1 MPGVFDQGTVDRV
14 QQANNIIDVVS
25 EYVSL
30 TKRGSEMVGVCPFH
44 DDHRPSMYVTEAKQI
59 FKCFACGAGGDVFK
73 FVQMREH
80 LSFPQAIERLAQRA
94 GISVQSAGPAKP
106 RRKDGADDPGEL
118 ARVNDWAC
126 RYFQANL
133 DDAQR
138 GKQARDYVLARQIS
152 PDSMK
157 EWRMGLALDVRTDLL
172 VSASQRRIPQ
182 TMLEATG
189 VVTGNGQDKFV
200 NRLMFPIADV
210 TGRIVGFGG
219 RTLGNDRAKYVNSP
233 TTALFDKSQCLYGLE
248 QARHEIVK
256 TDTAVIVEGYTD
268 VIMAHQLGCK
278 NVVATLGTSLTSG
291 HGRLLRRYAKTVVLI
306 FDGDTAG
313 MEAANR
319 ALDVCL
325 KHHIDIKVASI
336 PDGLD
341 PCDFILHQGKAGFDQ
356 LIRTAI
362 DVLKFKWDRL
372 NDRFQGDETLTGRKA
387 ALEEFLQT
395 IATSLWAGN
404 LGAIDRG
411 LIVNRLAKMIGLDTR
426 EVDTLLD
433 QRMRVLSRGEQ
444 TASDSMPKAETQ
456 CPTGVSS
463 VAQREVL
470 EVLLNEP
477 GLLQEFKDDI
487 NIALFD
493 VPLLKQVA
501 EALLGLLQTKQD
513 AVGADLLARIES
525 VDLAQ
530 FIAELIHV
538 GQQKGNNRSRL
549 RGALDVLLRAQDLDR
564 VHVAQRNDPGEW
576 LKSAAQHARAGNR
589 HTLGLT
595 E

>member
-1 MPGVFDQGTVDRV
+1 MLGVFDQADVDRV
-14 QQANNIIDVVS
+14 KQANGIVDVVS

-30 TKRGSEMVGVCPFH
+30 TKRGSQMVGVCPFH
-44 DDHRPSMYVTEAKQI
+44 DDHRPSMYVTESKQI
-59 FKCFACGAGGDVFK
+59 FWCFACGAGGDVLK

-80 LSFPQAIERLAQRA
+80 LTFPQAIERLAQRA
-94 GISVQSAGPAKP
+94 GISVQSTGPAQA
-106 RRKDGADDPGEL
+106 RKKDSTEDPGAL
-118 ARVNDWAC
+118 ARVNDWTC
-126 RYFQANL
+126 RCFQANL
-133 DDAQR
+133 EDAQR

-152 PDSMK
+152 LDSMRQ
-157 EWRMGLALDVRTDLL
+157 WRMGLALHTRTDLL
-172 VSASQRRIPQ
+172 ESACQRKIPQ
-182 TMLEATG
+182 KMLEAAG
-189 VVTGNGQDKFV
+189 VVTGNGQDKFIH
-200 NRLMFPIADV
+200 RLMFPISDV

-233 TTALFDKSQCLYGLE
+233 TTALFDKSHCLYGLE

-278 NVVATLGTSLTSG
+278 NAVATLGTSLTTG

-319 ALDVCL
+319 ALDICL

-341 PCDFILHQGKAGFDQ
+341 PCDFILREGKAGFDQ
-356 LIRTAI
+356 LVDTAT
-362 DVLKFKWDRL
+362 DVLQFKWDRL
-372 NDRFQGDETLTGRKA
+372 NDRFQDDETLTGRKA

-411 LIVNRLAKMIGLDTR
+411 LIVNRLAKMIGLDAR
-426 EVDTLLD
+426 QIDTLLN
-433 QRMRVLSRGEQ
+433 QRMRALSRGEQ
-444 TASDSMPKAETQ
+444 SGSERTAQVATQ
-456 CPTGVSS
+456 LPTGVSS
-463 VAQREVL
+463 VAQREVM

-477 GLLQEFKDDI
+477 GLLQEFKEDI
-487 NIALFD
+487 RIDLFS
-493 VPLLKQVA
+493 VPLLKQIAETLFELMQTEELVA
-501 EALLGLLQTKQD
+501 
-513 AVGADLLARIES
+513 GADLIARIES
-525 VDLAQ
+525 VELAQ

-538 GQQKGNNRSRL
+538 GQQKGNYRARL
-549 RGALDVLLRAQDLDR
+549 RGALDILLRAQGPDG
-564 VHVAQRNDPGEW
+564 VGTVERNDPGEL
-576 LKSAAQHARAGNR
+576 LKSAGHHARAGNR
-589 HTLGLT
+589 HMLGMT

>member
-1 MPGVFDQGTVDRV
+1 MPGVFDQATVDRV

-94 GISVQSAGPAKP
+94 GISIQASGFVKA
-106 RRKDGADDPGEL
+106 RKKDSSDDPAAL

-133 DDAQR
+133 EDAQR
-138 GKQARDYVLARQIS
+138 GKQARDYLSARKIS
-152 PDSMK
+152 VDSMK
-157 EWRMGLALDVRTDLL
+157 QWRLGLALEAKTNLLESAGRRSIPRTL
-172 VSASQRRIPQ
+172 
-182 TMLEATG
+182 LEAVG
-189 VVTGNGQDKFV
+189 VVTVSGQDKFV
-200 NRLMFPIADV
+200 HRLMFPISDV

-233 TTALFDKSQCLYGLE
+233 TSALFDKSHCLYGLE

-268 VIMAHQLGCK
+268 AIMAHQLGCK

-313 MEAANR
+313 LEAANR

-341 PCDFILHQGKAGFDQ
+341 PCDFILREGKAGFDQ
-356 LIRTAI
+356 LVSAAT
-362 DVLKFKWDRL
+362 DVLQFKWDRL
-372 NDRFQGDETLTGRKA
+372 NQRFQADETLAGRKA

-395 IATSLWAGN
+395 VATSLWAGN
-404 LGAIDRG
+404 IGAVDRG

-426 EVDTLLD
+426 QIDSLLN
-433 QRMRVLSRGEQ
+433 QRMRNLSRGEQ
-444 TASDSMPKAETQ
+444 SASASRPQGQTQ
-456 CPTGVSS
+456 LPAGVSS
-463 VAQREVL
+463 VAQQEVL

-477 GLLQEFKDDI
+477 GLLPEVGEKLSL
-487 NIALFD
+487 ALFD
-493 VPLLKQVA
+493 VPVLRQIA
-501 EALLGLLQTKQD
+501 GAFFELLQTNER
-513 AVGADLLARIES
+513 ARGADLLARTES
-525 VDLAQ
+525 VEVAQCVADLMG
-530 FIAELIHV
+530 V
-538 GQQKGNNRSRL
+538 GQQKGNYRVRL
-549 RGALDVLLRAQDLDR
+549 QGALEVLLRARDQNKIGIAE
-564 VHVAQRNDPGEW
+564 HKNQEEW
-576 LKSAAQHARAGNR
+576 LKSASHHARTDNR
-589 HTLGLT
+589 HEIGMT

>member
-14 QQANNIIDVVS
+14 QQANNIVDVVS

-133 DDAQR
+133 EDAQR
-138 GKQARDYVLARQIS
+138 GKQAREYVLARQIT

-157 EWRMGLALDVRTDLL
+157 EWRMGMALDARTDLL
-172 VSASQRRIPQ
+172 ASASQRRIPQ

-189 VVTGNGQDKFV
+189 LVTGRGQDKFV
-200 NRLMFPIADV
+200 SRLMFPISDV

-341 PCDFILHQGKAGFDQ
+341 PCDFILRQGKAGFDL
-356 LIRTAI
+356 LIRSAI
-362 DVLKFKWDRL
+362 DVLQFKWDRL

-433 QRMRVLSRGEQ
+433 QRIRVLSRGEQ
-444 TASDSMPKAETQ
+444 TASEPMPSSETEG
-456 CPTGVSS
+456 PRGVSS

-477 GLLQEFKDDI
+477 GLLQEFQEDI
-487 NIALFD
+487 SITLFR

-549 RGALDVLLRAQDLDR
+549 RGALGVLLRAQDLDR
-564 VHVAQRNDPGEW
+564 VHVAKRDDSGEW
-576 LKSAAQHARAGNR
+576 LKCAAHHARAGNR